1 MRYLSLVLGLLQQNL
16 ISGLES
22 MTTFKRQQL
31 LNCTA
36 PVTVTDPFNKREKNK
51 WSCLEPSIQ
60 EFQKALKPSTG

>member
-22 MTTFKRQQL
+22 MTTFKGQQL

-36 PVTVTDPFNKREKNK
+36 PVTVTDPFNKREKK
-51 WSCLEPSIQ
+51 QVVLP
-60 EFQKALKPSTG
+60 